1 MIKLQRVYSSQYFN
15 LTFLK
20 GIAQNTYER
29 VVLIVFCTLM
39 TNQFINHLYRGYWI
53 QHYTSTCWMTIFQKK
68 KKNTGSS
75 YTTSKQKVMLN
86 YRLLYLLY
94 LKLPFISVITLHVLN
109 YFGSVGLRILKML
122 QMMQN
127 LFTFFW
133 NRQDTS
139 LYLCIHMRQVS

>member
-1 MIKLQRVYSSQYFN
+1 MIKLQGLYSSQYFN

-20 GIAQNTYER
+20 GTYER
-29 VVLIVFCTLM
+29 VVLIVLCTQM
-39 TNQFINHLYRGYWI
+39 TNQFINHLYRGYWM

-94 LKLPFISVITLHVLN
+94 LKLPFISVIALHVLN
-109 YFGSVGLRILKML
+109 HFGSVGLRILKML
-122 QMMQN
+122 QTMQN
-127 LFTFFW
+127 LFPFFW

-139 LYLCIHMRQVS
+139 VYLYIHMRQVS